1 MKVSIK
7 ILFII
12 FTILMVALY
21 LHCLNNNTELWT
33 KPLRASAGFSKNRVV
48 AISAYFDPR
57 SQQSHNNATVI
68 LLSVEKSLK
77 NSIVGCEV
85 DGLTSMNSSVEE
97 LSIMGWVHA
106 RFKMTHTDCIMYCWD
121 MEVNRDSVV
130 KVLWKINNETRAEPV
145 RTAVVTFS
153 QGPERNEVMVCATG
167 FGGPIQYLDQW
178 LTYHQT
184 IGVKFIHLNVVES
197 FIPNINS
204 SVLLSNLIDSGT
216 VYVIV
221 WEVYL
226 NSSQVYYYSQTL
238 KYLDCIFRYQN
249 SYRYMMIIDFDEY
262 FIPAG
267 KMKNIYSYVATMFKA
282 KDVGS
287 IYIPALVYPC
297 KKSLYDNITLPS
309 DGNITKLYN
318 TSKFHF
324 TKSLGKSI
332 HKVQTINMIYP
343 HKAVTLFPTYR
354 MNYACQNP
362 TDCRANCYIAH
373 ISTYQRYKKIC

>member
-1 MKVSIK
+1 MC
-7 ILFII
+7 
-12 FTILMVALY
+12 
-21 LHCLNNNTELWT
+21 HRLWWT
-33 KPLRASAGFSKNRVV
+33 NP
-48 AISAYFDPR
+48 
-57 SQQSHNNATVI
+57 
-68 LLSVEKSLK
+68 
-77 NSIVGCEV
+77 
-85 DGLTSMNSSVEE
+85 
-97 LSIMGWVHA
+97 
-106 RFKMTHTDCIMYCWD
+106 
-121 MEVNRDSVV
+121 
-130 KVLWKINNETRAEPV
+130 
-145 RTAVVTFS
+145 
-153 QGPERNEVMVCATG
+153 
-167 FGGPIQYLDQW
+167 YLDQW

-221 WEVYL
+221 WEIYL

-249 SYRYMMIIDFDEY
+249 SYQYMMIIDFDEY

-282 KDVGS
+282 KDIGS
-287 IYIPALVYPC
+287 IYIPPTLVYSC

-309 DGNITKLYN
+309 DGNITKFYN

-324 TKSLGKSI
+324 TNHLGKSI
-332 HKVQTINMIYP
+332 HKVQTVNMIDP
-343 HKAVTLFPTYR
+343 HRAHTLFPTYR

-362 TDCRANCYIAH
+362 TDCRANYYIAH
-373 ISTYQRYKKIC
+373 ISTYQRYKIC

>member
-21 LHCLNNNTELWT
+21 LHRLNNITELWT
-33 KPLRASAGFSKNRVV
+33 KPLQYQYGASAGFSKNRVV

-97 LSIMGWVHA
+97 LAIMGWVHA

-153 QGPERNEVMVCATG
+153 QGPGRNEVMVCATG
-167 FGGPIQYLDQW
+167 FGDQ
-178 LTYHQT
+178 
-184 IGVKFIHLNVVES
+184 S
-197 FIPNINS
+197 NI
-204 SVLLSNLIDSGT
+204 
-216 VYVIV
+216 
-221 WEVYL
+221 
-226 NSSQVYYYSQTL
+226 
-238 KYLDCIFRYQN
+238 
-249 SYRYMMIIDFDEY
+249 
-262 FIPAG
+262 
-267 KMKNIYSYVATMFKA
+267 
-282 KDVGS
+282 
-287 IYIPALVYPC
+287 
-297 KKSLYDNITLPS
+297 
-309 DGNITKLYN
+309 
-318 TSKFHF
+318 
-324 TKSLGKSI
+324 
-332 HKVQTINMIYP
+332 
-343 HKAVTLFPTYR
+343 
-354 MNYACQNP
+354 
-362 TDCRANCYIAH
+362 
-373 ISTYQRYKKIC
+373 